1 METQVELHNWAMHD
15 EGLVQLR
22 PYKVNS
28 ECVCLRMTDKERE
41 SVCVGQSYSSGP
53 DRPLSQ
59 LLPDLQ
65 LNQHGFSQAW
75 YFSSAS
81 QDQRKAVTGHLT
93 TIDAI
98 KSLCG
103 LAVFAA
109 SSGQCE
115 KLGR

>member
-1 METQVELHNWAMHD
+1 M
-15 EGLVQLR
+15 
-22 PYKVNS
+22 
-28 ECVCLRMTDKERE
+28 CVCLRMTDKER
-41 SVCVGQSYSSGP
+41 VCVGQSYSSGP

-81 QDQRKAVTGHLT
+81 QDQQKSSIGHLI

-103 LAVFAA
+103 LALFAA
-109 SSGQCE
+109 SPGQCE
-115 KLGR
+115 KLGRYDCKTSIAEV